1 MRTPLR
7 PLGLIRTFG
16 IVATLAAVVAA
27 ASPVRSGCADYHPK
41 FDKLAVHIAPGR
53 LDSLTVLYWRRAAG
67 DSVPTSKL
75 PSRCHV
81 RWEQVPPVQP
91 EITLTP
97 AVGLPLSRTRVYIG
111 AMGTAV
117 VGLQARITA
126 TVYYQ

>member
-1 MRTPLR
+1 MKLINGAVGLSLIVT
-7 PLGLIRTFG
+7 LG
-16 IVATLAAVVAA
+16 AVPKRW
-27 ASPVRSGCADYHPK
+27 SCSDYHPK
-41 FDKLAVHIAPGR
+41 FDKPSVQVQPGKT
-53 LDSLTVLYWRRAAG
+53 DSLTVIYWRRFPG

-81 RWEQVPPVQP
+81 RWVQVPPVQP

-117 VGLQARITA
+117 PTMHALVTA
-126 TVYYQ
+126 NVYYQ